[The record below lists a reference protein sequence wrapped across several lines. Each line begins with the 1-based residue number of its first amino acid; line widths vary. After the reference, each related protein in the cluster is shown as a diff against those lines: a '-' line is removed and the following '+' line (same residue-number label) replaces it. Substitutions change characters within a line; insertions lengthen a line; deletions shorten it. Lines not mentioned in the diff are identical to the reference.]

1 MSLRAVPIHA
11 KDFPAVS
18 HLQDTL
24 DEVGLELDDSYQG
37 SSDDP
42 FLAEAFRH
50 ALRTGKTSVLETF
63 ATSSSK
69 DKMTPLQWTA
79 ERFGVQEKVLAEFEL
94 RSKIFTKI
102 YSGGSLYHS
111 VMATMSIQ
119 PEGKLPALL
128 RPVPFSHLMTSKL
141 RITGNPFMSSNQI
154 ISLLS
159 VCRYLDMLGSP
170 STVANMDIAAKL
182 CFTFTNS
189 EVDILL
195 SSDLPLHRLSMAMS
209 FRKELGVADVS
220 EILETLTSLPEEWLN
235 RMFTDSKVSC

>member
-11 KDFPAVS
+11 KDFPAAS

-69 DKMTPLQWTA
+69 DKMTALQWTA
-79 ERFGVQEKVLAEFEL
+79 ERFGVSSALLTEFEL
-94 RSKIFTKI
+94 RSKIFTKS
-102 YSGGSLYHS
+102 YSRGSLYHS
-111 VMATMSIQ
+111 VMAAMSAQ
-119 PEGKLPALL
+119 PEGKFGALL
-128 RPVPFSHLMTSKL
+128 RPVPFSRLMTSKL

-154 ISLLS
+154 ISLRS
-159 VCRYLDMLGSP
+159 VCRRLNMLGAP
-170 STVANMDIAAKL
+170 ATFADMDIAAKL
-182 CFTFTNS
+182 CFTFTTS

-195 SSDLPLHRLSMAMS
+195 ASGLPLQRISMAMS
-209 FRKELGVADVS
+209 FRKELGVADVN

-235 RMFTDSKVSC
+235 RMFADSKVS